1 MCFQMCWG
9 PCVLVHVI
17 VAIALIFERKLF
29 NVDWFFELSLP
40 TFSVVTQKIKKKKKK
55 KERKKRKENATSDTE
70 SRSAGV
76 LLTVWPVRA
85 PPT

>member
-9 PCVLVHVI
+9 RCVLVHVI

-40 TFSVVTQKIKKKKKK
+40 TFSVATQKIKKKKKK
-55 KERKKRKENATSDTE
+55 ERKENATSDTE